1 MDSNL
6 QKYRA
11 FAAAVEQGSFTKA
24 AQVLNYTQS
33 GVSRMISD
41 LEREW
46 GLVLLERGKSG
57 VRLTGDGRKLLP
69 LVKNIC
75 GEHEKLL
82 SRVNEMKG
90 LKSGLIRIGS
100 FSSAAAH
107 WLPNIIR
114 EFQKDYPDIEYELLL
129 GDYDEIEQ
137 WIREGKVDCGFLRL
151 PAKGEMETIFLE
163 QDRLLVVLPEGH
175 PLAELEKIPVSAITE
190 EPFLLLKNGGECR
203 RAGNFR
209 AQYVRPESPVYLGR
223 RFCRAGYGRKRTGNQ
238 YSSGADS
245 EAGLPRNCVPGAGD
259 SGLPQS
265 RDRMAGEAKRVPGG
279 KALYGIS
286 EIPLIW

>member
-6 QKYRA
+6 QKYHA

-190 EPFLLLKNGGECR
+190 EPFLLLKNGENADALEIFGRSMSAPKVRFTSEDGFAVLAMVENGLGISILPELILKRGSR
-203 RAGNFR
+203 RIVSR
-209 AQYVRPESPVYLGR
+209 ELEIPVYRNLGIGWQEKQSASLAVK
-223 RFCRAGYGRKRTGNQ
+223 RFMEYLKNR
-238 YSSGADS
+238 
-245 EAGLPRNCVPGAGD
+245 
-259 SGLPQS
+259 
-265 RDRMAGEAKRVPGG
+265 
-279 KALYGIS
+279 
-286 EIPLIW
+286 

>member
-1 MDSNL
+1 M
-6 QKYRA
+6 
-11 FAAAVEQGSFTKA
+11 
-24 AQVLNYTQS
+24 
-33 GVSRMISD
+33 
-41 LEREW
+41 
-46 GLVLLERGKSG
+46 LLERGKSG

-190 EPFLLLKNGGECR
+190 EPFLLLKNGENADALEIFGR
-203 RAGNFR
+203 SMSAPK
-209 AQYVRPESPVYLGR
+209 VRFTSEDGFAVLAMVENGLGISILPELILKRGSRGIVSRELEIPVYRNLGIGWQEKQSASLAVK
-223 RFCRAGYGRKRTGNQ
+223 RFMEYLKYR
-238 YSSGADS
+238 
-245 EAGLPRNCVPGAGD
+245 
-259 SGLPQS
+259 
-265 RDRMAGEAKRVPGG
+265 
-279 KALYGIS
+279 
-286 EIPLIW
+286 

>member
-24 AQVLNYTQS
+24 AQTLNYTQS

-41 LEREW
+41 LEKEW
-46 GLVLLERGKSG
+46 GLELLERGKSG
-57 VRLTGDGRKLLP
+57 VRLTSDGRKLLP

-75 GEHEKLL
+75 GEYEKLL
-82 SRVNEMKG
+82 TRVNEIKG
-90 LKSGLIRIGS
+90 LKSGLIRIGA
-100 FSSAAAH
+100 FSSAASC
-107 WLPNIIR
+107 WLPNIVR
-114 EFQKDYPDIEYELLL
+114 EFQKDYPDIEYEVIL

-151 PAKGEMETIFLE
+151 PAKEEMETIFLE

-190 EPFLLLKNGGECR
+190 EPFLLLKNGENADALEIFGRSMAVPKVRVTSEDGYAVLAMVESGLGISILPELILKPGTR
-203 RAGNFR
+203 RIVSR
-209 AQYVRPESPVYLGR
+209 ELEIPVYRNLGIGWKEKQSASMAVR
-223 RFCRAGYGRKRTGNQ
+223 RFMEYLKYR
-238 YSSGADS
+238 
-245 EAGLPRNCVPGAGD
+245 
-259 SGLPQS
+259 
-265 RDRMAGEAKRVPGG
+265 
-279 KALYGIS
+279 
-286 EIPLIW
+286 

>member
-190 EPFLLLKNGGECR
+190 EPFLLLKNGENADALEIFGRSMSVPKVRFTSEDGFAVLAMVENGLGISILPELILKRGSR
-203 RAGNFR
+203 RIVSR
-209 AQYVRPESPVYLGR
+209 ELEIPVYRNLGIGWQEKQSASLAVK
-223 RFCRAGYGRKRTGNQ
+223 RFMEYLKYR
-238 YSSGADS
+238 
-245 EAGLPRNCVPGAGD
+245 
-259 SGLPQS
+259 
-265 RDRMAGEAKRVPGG
+265 
-279 KALYGIS
+279 
-286 EIPLIW
+286 

>member
-1 MDSNL
+1 
-6 QKYRA
+6 
-11 FAAAVEQGSFTKA
+11 
-24 AQVLNYTQS
+24 
-33 GVSRMISD
+33 
-41 LEREW
+41 
-46 GLVLLERGKSG
+46 
-57 VRLTGDGRKLLP
+57 
-69 LVKNIC
+69 
-75 GEHEKLL
+75 
-82 SRVNEMKG
+82 MKG

-190 EPFLLLKNGGECR
+190 EPFLLLKNGENADALEIFGR
-203 RAGNFR
+203 SMSAPK
-209 AQYVRPESPVYLGR
+209 VRFTSEDGFAVLAMVENGLGVSILPELILKRGSRGIASRELEIPVYRNLGIGWQEKQSASLAVK
-223 RFCRAGYGRKRTGNQ
+223 RFMEYLKYR
-238 YSSGADS
+238 
-245 EAGLPRNCVPGAGD
+245 
-259 SGLPQS
+259 
-265 RDRMAGEAKRVPGG
+265 
-279 KALYGIS
+279 
-286 EIPLIW
+286 

>member
-24 AQVLNYTQS
+24 AQTLNYTQS

-41 LEREW
+41 LEKEW
-46 GLVLLERGKSG
+46 GLELLERGKSG
-57 VRLTGDGRKLLP
+57 VRLTSDGRKLLP

-75 GEHEKLL
+75 GEYEKLL
-82 SRVNEMKG
+82 TRVNEIKG
-90 LKSGLIRIGS
+90 LKSGLIRIGA
-100 FSSAAAH
+100 FSSAASC
-107 WLPNIIR
+107 WLPNIVR
-114 EFQKDYPDIEYELLL
+114 EFQKDYPDIEYEVIL

-151 PAKGEMETIFLE
+151 PAREEMETIFLE

-190 EPFLLLKNGGECR
+190 EPFLLLKNGENADALEIFGRSMAVPKVRVTSEDGYAVLAMVESGLGISILPELILKPGTR
-203 RAGNFR
+203 RIVSR
-209 AQYVRPESPVYLGR
+209 ELEIPVYRNLGIGWKEKQSASMAVR
-223 RFCRAGYGRKRTGNQ
+223 RFMEYLKYR
-238 YSSGADS
+238 
-245 EAGLPRNCVPGAGD
+245 
-259 SGLPQS
+259 
-265 RDRMAGEAKRVPGG
+265 
-279 KALYGIS
+279 
-286 EIPLIW
+286 

>member
-190 EPFLLLKNGGECR
+190 EPFLLLKNGENADVLEIFGR
-203 RAGNFR
+203 SMSVPK
-209 AQYVRPESPVYLGR
+209 VRFTSEDGFAVLAMVENGLGVSILPELILKRGSRGIVSRELEIPVYRNLGIGWQEKQSASLAVK
-223 RFCRAGYGRKRTGNQ
+223 RFMEYLKYR
-238 YSSGADS
+238 
-245 EAGLPRNCVPGAGD
+245 
-259 SGLPQS
+259 
-265 RDRMAGEAKRVPGG
+265 
-279 KALYGIS
+279 
-286 EIPLIW
+286 

>member
-1 MDSNL
+1 MDYNL

-69 LVKNIC
+69 LIKNIC

-151 PAKGEMETIFLE
+151 PARKEMETIFLE

-190 EPFLLLKNGGECR
+190 EPFLLLKNGENADALEIFGRSMAVPKVRVTSEDGYAVLAMVESGLGISILPELILKPGTR
-203 RAGNFR
+203 RIVSR
-209 AQYVRPESPVYLGR
+209 ELEIPVYRNLGIGWKEKQSASMAVR
-223 RFCRAGYGRKRTGNQ
+223 RFMEYLKYR
-238 YSSGADS
+238 
-245 EAGLPRNCVPGAGD
+245 
-259 SGLPQS
+259 
-265 RDRMAGEAKRVPGG
+265 
-279 KALYGIS
+279 
-286 EIPLIW
+286 

>member
-24 AQVLNYTQS
+24 AQTLNYTQS

-41 LEREW
+41 LEKEW
-46 GLVLLERGKSG
+46 GLELLERGKSG
-57 VRLTGDGRKLLP
+57 VRLTSDGRKLLP

-75 GEHEKLL
+75 GEYEKLL
-82 SRVNEMKG
+82 TRVNEIKG
-90 LKSGLIRIGS
+90 LKSGLIRIGA
-100 FSSAAAH
+100 FSSAASC
-107 WLPNIIR
+107 WLPNIVR
-114 EFQKDYPDIEYELLL
+114 EFQKDYPDIEYEVIL

-151 PAKGEMETIFLE
+151 PAREEMETIFLE

-190 EPFLLLKNGGECR
+190 EPFLLLKNGENADALEIFGRSMAVPKVRVTSEDGYAVLAMVESGLGISILPELILKPGTR
-203 RAGNFR
+203 RIVSR
-209 AQYVRPESPVYLGR
+209 ELEIPVYRNLGIGWKEKQSASMAVR
-223 RFCRAGYGRKRTGNQ
+223 RLMEYLKYR
-238 YSSGADS
+238 
-245 EAGLPRNCVPGAGD
+245 
-259 SGLPQS
+259 
-265 RDRMAGEAKRVPGG
+265 
-279 KALYGIS
+279 
-286 EIPLIW
+286 

>member
-82 SRVNEMKG
+82 SRVNEIKG
-90 LKSGLIRIGS
+90 LKSGLIRIGA
-100 FSSAAAH
+100 FSSAASC
-107 WLPNIIR
+107 WLPNIVR
-114 EFQKDYPDIEYELLL
+114 EFQKDYPDIEYEVIL

-151 PAKGEMETIFLE
+151 PAREEMETIFLE

-190 EPFLLLKNGGECR
+190 EPFLLLKNGENADALEIFGRSMAVPKVRVTSEDGYAVLAMVESGLGISILPELILKPGTR
-203 RAGNFR
+203 RIVSR
-209 AQYVRPESPVYLGR
+209 ELEIPVYRNLGIGWKEKQSASMAVR
-223 RFCRAGYGRKRTGNQ
+223 RFMEYLKYR
-238 YSSGADS
+238 
-245 EAGLPRNCVPGAGD
+245 
-259 SGLPQS
+259 
-265 RDRMAGEAKRVPGG
+265 
-279 KALYGIS
+279 
-286 EIPLIW
+286 

>member
-24 AQVLNYTQS
+24 AQTLNYTQS

-41 LEREW
+41 LEKEW
-46 GLVLLERGKSG
+46 GLELLERGKSG
-57 VRLTGDGRKLLP
+57 VRLTSDGRKLLP

-75 GEHEKLL
+75 GEYEKLL
-82 SRVNEMKG
+82 TRVNEIKG
-90 LKSGLIRIGS
+90 LKSGLIRIGA
-100 FSSAAAH
+100 FSSAASC
-107 WLPNIIR
+107 WLPNIVR
-114 EFQKDYPDIEYELLL
+114 EFQKDYPDIEYEVIL

-151 PAKGEMETIFLE
+151 PARKEMETIFLE

-190 EPFLLLKNGGECR
+190 EPFLLLKNGENADALEIFGRSMAVPKVRVTSEDGYAVLAMVESGLGISILPELILKPGTR
-203 RAGNFR
+203 RIVSR
-209 AQYVRPESPVYLGR
+209 ELEIPVYRNLGIGWKEKQSASMAVR
-223 RFCRAGYGRKRTGNQ
+223 RFMEYLKYR
-238 YSSGADS
+238 
-245 EAGLPRNCVPGAGD
+245 
-259 SGLPQS
+259 
-265 RDRMAGEAKRVPGG
+265 
-279 KALYGIS
+279 
-286 EIPLIW
+286 